1 MSVFS
6 QRLLEL
12 RTQNKL
18 SQTKAAENL
27 QIGSRT
33 YQYYESGER
42 EPTLSILVRIAHFYG
57 VSLDYLAGEKDT
69 P

>member
-12 RTQNKL
+12 RQASHL
-18 SQTKAAENL
+18 SQSATAKALE
-27 QIGSRT
+27 IGNRT
-33 YQYYESGER
+33 FQYYESGER
-42 EPTLSILVRIAHFYG
+42 EPTLSTLVRIADLYH
-57 VSLDYLAGEKDT
+57 VSLDYLAGRTDT

>member
-12 RTQNKL
+12 RQASQL
-18 SQTKAAENL
+18 SQSATAKALE
-27 QIGSRT
+27 IGNRT
-33 YQYYESGER
+33 YHYYESGER
-42 EPTLSILVRIAHFYG
+42 EPTLSILVRMADLYH
-57 VSLDYLAGEKDT
+57 VSLDYLAGRTDT